1 MPNTK
6 TRPAVAFFDHI
17 AQPDQTR
24 LHVRCTLPDEN
35 ERPIVLVLDAA
46 DAATIS
52 YHAEKFVR
60 ATEPRRT
67 RIRTAAGRT
76 VTARPLVD
84 VLNPNT
90 RAFLAQLQS
99 GGNNGRR

>member
-1 MPNTK
+1 MPKAT

-17 AQPDQTR
+17 AQPDSTR

-35 ERPIVLVLDAA
+35 ERPIVLVLDVT
-46 DAATIS
+46 DAETIS

-60 ATEPRRT
+60 STQPRRP

-76 VTARPLVD
+76 VTARPIVD
-84 VLNPNT
+84 VLSPNT
-90 RAFLAQLQS
+90 RAFLAQLQN
-99 GGNNGRR
+99 GGNRGRR